1 MLSTIGG
8 LYAAA
13 LLGFGIGARIAG
25 ARFLALGIFGV
36 TALKLVLHDVWMLDT
51 LYRTIVFMGL
61 GAIFLGCS
69 VMYHR
74 FRDLI
79 VEDRTPSAA

>member
-1 MLSTIGG
+1 
-8 LYAAA
+8 
-13 LLGFGIGARIAG
+13 
-25 ARFLALGIFGV
+25 
-36 TALKLVLHDVWMLDT
+36 
-51 LYRTIVFMGL
+51 MGL

-79 VEDRTPSAA
+79 LEDRTPAAA